1 MRYIDLRSD
10 TVTRPTE
17 AMRQAMAT
25 AEVGDDVYRDDP
37 TVIRLEELAAQMLGK
52 EAALF
57 VASGTM
63 GNQLCLMTHTSRGDE
78 VILGDEAHIFVHEV
92 GAAAVLSGVTLRQ
105 LKFPGGIPDA
115 AMIESAIRTED
126 IHEPRTSL
134 ICMENALSNGRVVKK
149 ETMAEVYATAKRHGI
164 PVHLDGA
171 RLFNA
176 AAALDV
182 DVRALTQYTD
192 SVSCCLSKGLC
203 APVGTV
209 IAGPRAFIERARK
222 YRKMLGGG
230 MRQAGILAAAGI
242 LALTDMTKRLKED
255 HENARHMAKLLQSI
269 DGVTVDLSA
278 VQINMVFFEADRPQQ
293 LLDAVQARM
302 LERGVKINGA
312 SGREFRFVTSND
324 VSRADVEYAV
334 SAFAEII
341 GDH

>member
-1 MRYIDLRSD
+1 
-10 TVTRPTE
+10 
-17 AMRQAMAT
+17 
-25 AEVGDDVYRDDP
+25 
-37 TVIRLEELAAQMLGK
+37 
-52 EAALF
+52 
-57 VASGTM
+57 
-63 GNQLCLMTHTSRGDE
+63 
-78 VILGDEAHIFVHEV
+78 
-92 GAAAVLSGVTLRQ
+92 
-105 LKFPGGIPDA
+105 
-115 AMIESAIRTED
+115 
-126 IHEPRTSL
+126 
-134 ICMENALSNGRVVKK
+134 
-149 ETMAEVYATAKRHGI
+149 MAEVYATAKRHGI

-176 AAALDV
+176 AAAREV
-182 DVRALTQYTD
+182 DARALTQNTD

-312 SGREFRFVTSND
+312 SGREFRFVTSKD

-334 SAFAEII
+334 SAFAQII
-341 GDH
+341 NDR